1 MSELGFGPNS
11 DSINPDWG
19 TAKRNQ
25 REHRWV
31 LDPTSLSHSLSD
43 GLCQD
48 SGGCWMGV
56 RDVALTCCLS
66 KQLLSL
72 SFVNYVS
79 ETLTPP
85 HRRILMTAEIIK
97 ICKKMLGLQ

>member
-1 MSELGFGPNS
+1 
-11 DSINPDWG
+11 
-19 TAKRNQ
+19 
-25 REHRWV
+25 
-31 LDPTSLSHSLSD
+31 
-43 GLCQD
+43 
-48 SGGCWMGV
+48 MGV

-85 HRRILMTAEIIK
+85 HRRTLMTAETIK
-97 ICKKMLGLQ
+97 RCKKMLGL